1 MSKDSIILPN
11 SLLLGEVSALL
22 AEGHPVVLMT
32 KGNSMLPFI
41 RGDKDSVR
49 LVAAEEYKTGQ
60 AVLAQI
66 GPGHYVLHR
75 LVEIDGENVTLQ
87 GDGNLRG
94 REHCRRSDIC
104 GVVTQVLR
112 PGGKTAGPRDD
123 CAAKWRRLPYIIRRV
138 VLAIYRRIQ

>member
-1 MSKDSIILPN
+1 MNKDSIVLPN

-49 LVAAEEYKTGQ
+49 LVAAQEYKIGQ
-60 AVLAQI
+60 AVLAQLS
-66 GPGHYVLHR
+66 PGHYVLHR
-75 LVEIDGENVTLQ
+75 LVEVSGEDVTLQ

-94 REHCRRSDIC
+94 REHCRKSDIC
-104 GVVTQVLR
+104 GVVTEVIR
-112 PGGKTAGPRDD
+112 PGGKKVGTRDES
-123 CAAKWRRLPYIIRRV
+123 AARWRRLPYIIRRV
-138 VLAIYRRIQ
+138 ILAIYRRIQ